1 MQVGAITPTSRGIFV
16 VQFICF
22 HGCFHFRYVIFRSIF
37 FFCRVEIELYIIV
50 SSYRRAQKKKH
61 RASRD
66 RARQRLIRIEDN

>member
-22 HGCFHFRYVIFRSIF
+22 HGCFHFRYVIFHSIF
-37 FFCRVEIELYIIV
+37 FCRAEFELYIL

-61 RASRD
+61 RTSRD